1 VRLRVAY
8 STREE
13 LADAVT
19 QMAHGAILVRSTE
32 QPDFDAAVEL
42 ELALPDGSSLTASSR
57 VLQVLPGHGVAVTI
71 DPTIADKLRAA
82 SSSTRSRTAT
92 IVPAAVEELTH
103 AQKIH
108 LAMHGNRDQRNAI
121 MRDKNRALHVY
132 VLKNPNMNLD
142 DVIAIAK
149 NTQVAPEMYKQISER
164 QDWFSRPQVAIAL
177 ARNPKVPGEI
187 AIRALAHV
195 APDALRG
202 LAKGVGAP
210 PHVIQAARRK
220 VIDK

>member
-1 VRLRVAY
+1 MRLRVAY
-8 STREE
+8 STPKE
-13 LADAVT
+13 LADAVE
-19 QMAHGAILVRSTE
+19 QMAHGAILVRSPE
-32 QPDFDAAVEL
+32 APAFDTPVDL
-42 ELALPDGSSLTASSR
+42 ELALPDGSSLTSASR

-71 DPTIADKLRAA
+71 DDTVANQLRTLSRKPAA
-82 SSSTRSRTAT
+82 SMPPPMET
-92 IVPAAVEELTH
+92 EELTH

-108 LAMHGNRDQRNAI
+108 LAMHGNRDQRNGI
-121 MRDKNRALHVY
+121 LRDRNRGLHVY
-132 VLKNPNMNLD
+132 VLKNPGITVD
-142 DVIAIAK
+142 DVLAIAK
-149 NTQVAPEMYKQISER
+149 NTQVAPEVYKQIADRE
-164 QDWFSRPQVAIAL
+164 DWFRRPQIAIAL
-177 ARNPKVPGEI
+177 ARNPKVQGEI